1 MTFYRGGHMAE
12 CISGIGSI
20 RNRTILCI
28 DDQKDILDLLG
39 DYLDTLGY
47 QIITAE
53 DGEEGLKKAMEVRPD
68 LIFLDIMMP
77 KKNGYAVLR
86 ELKADANLWDIPVIM
101 LSVQSEM
108 EEMCQL
114 EGAVHFLSKNF
125 RLKEVGELI
134 GEILEGKSQEVYAQD
149 I

>member
-1 MTFYRGGHMAE
+1 MTFYRGRHMAE
-12 CISGIGSI
+12 CISSIGSI

>member
-1 MTFYRGGHMAE
+1 MPE
-12 CISGIGSI
+12 CISRIGGI
-20 RNRTILCI
+20 RNKTILCI

-53 DGEEGLKKAMEVRPD
+53 DGEEGLKKAVELRPD

-86 ELKADANLWDIPVIM
+86 ELKADANLWDIPVIV

-134 GEILEGKSQEVYAQD
+134 SEILDGKSQEGYAQD

>member
-1 MTFYRGGHMAE
+1 MAE
-12 CISGIGSI
+12 IISGIGGI
-20 RNRTILCI
+20 RNKTILCI

-47 QIITAE
+47 RIITAE
-53 DGEEGLKKAMEVRPD
+53 DGEEGLKKAMEIQPD

-86 ELKADANLWDIPVIM
+86 ELKADARLWDIPVIM

-114 EGAVHFLSKNF
+114 EGAVHFLSKHF

-134 GEILEGKSQEVYAQD
+134 SEILHEKRQEGYAQD